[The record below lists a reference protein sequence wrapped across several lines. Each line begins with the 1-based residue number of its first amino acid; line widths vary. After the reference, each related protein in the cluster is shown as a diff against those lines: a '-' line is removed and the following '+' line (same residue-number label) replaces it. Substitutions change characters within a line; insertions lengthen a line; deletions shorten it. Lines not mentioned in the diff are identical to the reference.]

1 MIWCSDKYFFY
12 ENRHEQKF
20 MKNRSTNIDTY
31 LLCYLNYYAQTLPL
45 YTYLHE
51 WQLSI
56 STNSIIAKRIRKKE
70 HLYLVSNKL
79 KVWKLSSLK
88 TRKKCPAHDDNDDEV
103 NNRHTMDSEG
113 TMESIRK
120 LNKSFETTYVLQYI
134 YRADRETTETWKSFN
149 LV

>member
-1 MIWCSDKYFFY
+1 MLRQIFFLRKQTRTEIY
-12 ENRHEQKF
+12 EKSFYKHRYLPIMLPELL
-20 MKNRSTNIDTY
+20 RTNFALIY
-31 LLCYLNYYAQTLPL
+31 LSAWMTTFHQY
-45 YTYLHE
+45 
-51 WQLSI
+51 QLD
-56 STNSIIAKRIRKKE
+56 NSKRIRKKE

>member
-1 MIWCSDKYFFY
+1 MLRQIFFLRKQTRTEIY
-12 ENRHEQKF
+12 EKSFYKHR
-20 MKNRSTNIDTY
+20 Y
-31 LLCYLNYYAQTLPL
+31 LCYLNYYAQTLPL